1 MNETDI
7 VEVLIGLPRSFN
19 IAGTK
24 SISSLL
30 TESGYCDYHDR
41 ISELL
46 IASALSHKP
55 ELINEWLAYSEDKR
69 ASSGWY
75 IKQDKSD
82 AFIVGDLTAGGRV
95 IEYHDKIKWMEWIR
109 NRFSGG
115 TGTRPLRPPGTIPE
129 TSFSWWRSW
138 RKLARRSRSGTNP
151 HFEALRPV

>member
-95 IEYHDKIKWMEWIR
+95 IEYHDKINACAVFIKQEVETIR
-109 NRFSGG
+109 KG
-115 TGTRPLRPPGTIPE
+115 LTI
-129 TSFSWWRSW
+129 
-138 RKLARRSRSGTNP
+138 TN
-151 HFEALRPV
+151 LKS